1 MDLFQKYKVP
11 GAKDIPTDFRV
22 YIKKNGDNPLGILR
36 SKGKIEAFQPHTII
50 TSTTL
55 VHCSLIYNVS

>member
-1 MDLFQKYKVP
+1 MGLFQKYKVP

-36 SKGKIEAFQPHTII
+36 SKGEILTFQPH
-50 TSTTL
+50 SKYSPYTL
-55 VHCSLIYNVS
+55 